1 MIRNCRPCGPLKCAR
16 HPLHMPIAMNKL
28 CQPKWSSFLLPLS
41 SKEPSRPAIAT
52 LSGHSTYSP
61 STSPTPEESTSSV
74 LDAAARSSRS
84 SCQCCMQRVRNAQ
97 DTRPSYLGPLAG
109 LAPRT
114 VVLQAQQPLGHLV
127 ARGGREVVG
136 PLACLDPNGERP
148 VRLGPR
154 LGAAPREVQRAGP
167 VWKSTSELGY
177 PEKHCGDLRDP
188 SRRRAAAPTGTRSR
202 RWRRISTPS
211 SRCSYG
217 DDVVSMVW
225 GVRNL

>member
-1 MIRNCRPCGPLKCAR
+1 MAHLLGHLAR
-16 HPLHMPIAMNKL
+16 
-28 CQPKWSSFLLPLS
+28 
-41 SKEPSRPAIAT
+41 
-52 LSGHSTYSP
+52 
-61 STSPTPEESTSSV
+61 
-74 LDAAARSSRS
+74 
-84 SCQCCMQRVRNAQ
+84 
-97 DTRPSYLGPLAG
+97 

-177 PEKHCGDLRDP
+177 KPPRH
-188 SRRRAAAPTGTRSR
+188 RADAVTGTASR
-202 RWRRISTPS
+202 RWRGNTTPS
-211 SRCSYG
+211 RRHSYKSVMG
-217 DDVVSMVW
+217 RPKLDFHTARGS
-225 GVRNL
+225 GSPASHLNKLPGQSSA

>member
-1 MIRNCRPCGPLKCAR
+1 
-16 HPLHMPIAMNKL
+16 MP
-28 CQPKWSSFLLPLS
+28 
-41 SKEPSRPAIAT
+41 
-52 LSGHSTYSP
+52 
-61 STSPTPEESTSSV
+61 V
-74 LDAAARSSRS
+74 
-84 SCQCCMQRVRNAQ
+84 QRVRNAQ
-97 DTRPSYLGPLAG
+97 DTRPSYLGHLAR

-177 PEKHCGDLRDP
+177 PEKHCVDLREPPRHRTD
-188 SRRRAAAPTGTRSR
+188 AVTG
-202 RWRRISTPS
+202 
-211 SRCSYG
+211 
-217 DDVVSMVW
+217 DNVASMA
-225 GVRNL
+225 

>member
-1 MIRNCRPCGPLKCAR
+1 
-16 HPLHMPIAMNKL
+16 
-28 CQPKWSSFLLPLS
+28 
-41 SKEPSRPAIAT
+41 
-52 LSGHSTYSP
+52 
-61 STSPTPEESTSSV
+61 
-74 LDAAARSSRS
+74 
-84 SCQCCMQRVRNAQ
+84 MQRVRNAQ
-97 DTRPSYLGPLAG
+97 YTRPSYLGHLAR

-177 PEKHCGDLRDP
+177 KPPRHRADAVTGDNVA
-188 SRRRAAAPTGTRSR
+188 SVA
-202 RWRRISTPS
+202 
-211 SRCSYG
+211 
-217 DDVVSMVW
+217 
-225 GVRNL
+225 

>member
-1 MIRNCRPCGPLKCAR
+1 MAVFFTTTFEQGAITTCNRHTQWPLD
-16 HPLHMPIAMNKL
+16 
-28 CQPKWSSFLLPLS
+28 LL
-41 SKEPSRPAIAT
+41 SRVRVGVT
-52 LSGHSTYSP
+52 
-61 STSPTPEESTSSV
+61 V
-74 LDAAARSSRS
+74 NLDARS
-84 SCQCCMQRVRNAQ
+84 SCQCRMQRVRNAQ
-97 DTRPSYLGPLAG
+97 DTRPSYLGHLAR

-177 PEKHCGDLRDP
+177 PEKHCVDLREP
-188 SRRRAAAPTGTRSR
+188 PRHRADAVTGTT
-202 RWRRISTPS
+202 STA
-211 SRCSYG
+211 
-217 DDVVSMVW
+217 W
-225 GVRNL
+225 GVRREDD

>member
-1 MIRNCRPCGPLKCAR
+1 MDSDFYTIFEQGVITTRNCNRHTQGPLD
-16 HPLHMPIAMNKL
+16 LL
-28 CQPKWSSFLLPLS
+28 LSESFS
-41 SKEPSRPAIAT
+41 ES
-52 LSGHSTYSP
+52 
-61 STSPTPEESTSSV
+61 ESTSESI
-74 LDAAARSSRS
+74 LEALLEAQARH
-84 SCQCCMQRVRNAQ
+84 SCQCHWQCRMQRVRNAQ
-97 DTRPSYLGPLAG
+97 YTRPSYLGHLAR

-177 PEKHCGDLRDP
+177 PEKYCVDLREPPRHRTD
-188 SRRRAAAPTGTRSR
+188 AVTG
-202 RWRRISTPS
+202 
-211 SRCSYG
+211 
-217 DDVVSMVW
+217 DNVASMA
-225 GVRNL
+225 

>member
-1 MIRNCRPCGPLKCAR
+1 MT
-16 HPLHMPIAMNKL
+16 
-28 CQPKWSSFLLPLS
+28 
-41 SKEPSRPAIAT
+41 SRLGTVIAT
-52 LSGHSTYSP
+52 LRGHSTYSSPRASP
-61 STSPTPEESTSSV
+61 SRPPSR
-74 LDAAARSSRS
+74 LDARLGS
-84 SCQCCMQRVRNAQ
+84 SCQCRMQRVRNAQ
-97 DTRPSYLGPLAG
+97 YTRPSYLGHLAR

-177 PEKHCGDLRDP
+177 PEKYCVDLREPPRHRTD
-188 SRRRAAAPTGTRSR
+188 AVTG
-202 RWRRISTPS
+202 
-211 SRCSYG
+211 
-217 DDVVSMVW
+217 DNVASMA
-225 GVRNL
+225 

>member
-1 MIRNCRPCGPLKCAR
+1 M
-16 HPLHMPIAMNKL
+16 
-28 CQPKWSSFLLPLS
+28 
-41 SKEPSRPAIAT
+41 
-52 LSGHSTYSP
+52 
-61 STSPTPEESTSSV
+61 SSV
-74 LDAAARSSRS
+74 LYKIPLMAHLLGHLAR
-84 SCQCCMQRVRNAQ
+84 
-97 DTRPSYLGPLAG
+97 

-177 PEKHCGDLRDP
+177 PEKYCVDLREP
-188 SRRRAAAPTGTRSR
+188 PRHRADAVTGTTSR

-211 SRCSYG
+211 SRCSYRN
-217 DDVVSMVW
+217 DVSRRWRGRPRFVSTQVACAWRKAQCCVPEVLLTGRLQPSRPSKKRSMPASL
-225 GVRNL
+225 RSLLRSLLRP

>member
-1 MIRNCRPCGPLKCAR
+1 
-16 HPLHMPIAMNKL
+16 
-28 CQPKWSSFLLPLS
+28 
-41 SKEPSRPAIAT
+41 
-52 LSGHSTYSP
+52 
-61 STSPTPEESTSSV
+61 
-74 LDAAARSSRS
+74 
-84 SCQCCMQRVRNAQ
+84 MQRVRNAQ

-177 PEKHCGDLRDP
+177 NLHAIEPTRPRATLGDNV
-188 SRRRAAAPTGTRSR
+188 A
-202 RWRRISTPS
+202 
-211 SRCSYG
+211 
-217 DDVVSMVW
+217 SMA
-225 GVRNL
+225 

>member
-1 MIRNCRPCGPLKCAR
+1 MDFYTRFYTIMIQVFEQGVISDITTRNCNRHTQGPLR
-16 HPLHMPIAMNKL
+16 LDL
-28 CQPKWSSFLLPLS
+28 LLSESFS
-41 SKEPSRPAIAT
+41 ES
-52 LSGHSTYSP
+52 
-61 STSPTPEESTSSV
+61 ESTSESTSESI
-74 LDAAARSSRS
+74 LEALLEAQARH
-84 SCQCCMQRVRNAQ
+84 SCQCHWQCRMQRVRNAQ
-97 DTRPSYLGPLAG
+97 YTRPSYLGHLAR

-177 PEKHCGDLRDP
+177 PEKYCVDLREPPRHRTD
-188 SRRRAAAPTGTRSR
+188 AVTG
-202 RWRRISTPS
+202 
-211 SRCSYG
+211 
-217 DDVVSMVW
+217 DNVASMA
-225 GVRNL
+225 

>member
-1 MIRNCRPCGPLKCAR
+1 MVVFFTTTFEQGAITTCNRHTQGPLD
-16 HPLHMPIAMNKL
+16 
-28 CQPKWSSFLLPLS
+28 LL
-41 SKEPSRPAIAT
+41 SRVRVGVT
-52 LSGHSTYSP
+52 VTGN
-61 STSPTPEESTSSV
+61 
-74 LDAAARSSRS
+74 LDARS
-84 SCQCCMQRVRNAQ
+84 SCQCRMQRVRNAQ
-97 DTRPSYLGPLAG
+97 DTRPSYLGHLAR

-177 PEKHCGDLRDP
+177 NLHAIEP
-188 SRRRAAAPTGTRSR
+188 TRSR
-202 RWRRISTPS
+202 ATL
-211 SRCSYG
+211 G
-217 DDVVSMVW
+217 DNVASMA
-225 GVRNL
+225 

>member
-1 MIRNCRPCGPLKCAR
+1 MDFYTIFEVIFEQGVITTRNCNRHTQGPLD
-16 HPLHMPIAMNKL
+16 LL
-28 CQPKWSSFLLPLS
+28 LSESFS
-41 SKEPSRPAIAT
+41 ES
-52 LSGHSTYSP
+52 
-61 STSPTPEESTSSV
+61 ESTSESI
-74 LDAAARSSRS
+74 LEALLEAQARH
-84 SCQCCMQRVRNAQ
+84 SCQCHWQCRMQRVRNAQ
-97 DTRPSYLGPLAG
+97 YTRPSYLGHLAR

-177 PEKHCGDLRDP
+177 PEKYCVDLREPPRHRTD
-188 SRRRAAAPTGTRSR
+188 AVTG
-202 RWRRISTPS
+202 
-211 SRCSYG
+211 
-217 DDVVSMVW
+217 DNVASMA
-225 GVRNL
+225 

>member
-1 MIRNCRPCGPLKCAR
+1 
-16 HPLHMPIAMNKL
+16 MPFAMNKNKL
-28 CQPKWSSFLLPLS
+28 CQPKWPLKFTPFSSS
-41 SKEPSRPAIAT
+41 SNLKE
-52 LSGHSTYSP
+52 
-61 STSPTPEESTSSV
+61 
-74 LDAAARSSRS
+74 SSRLGTVIAS
-84 SCQCCMQRVRNAQ
+84 ATPHSGATRSTPLRELLRVRVDLRVVLEALLEAHWQARHSCQCRMQRVRNAQ
-97 DTRPSYLGPLAG
+97 YTRPSYLGHLAR

-177 PEKHCGDLRDP
+177 PEKYCVDLREPPRHRTD
-188 SRRRAAAPTGTRSR
+188 AVTG
-202 RWRRISTPS
+202 
-211 SRCSYG
+211 
-217 DDVVSMVW
+217 DNVASMA
-225 GVRNL
+225 

>member
-1 MIRNCRPCGPLKCAR
+1 MAHLLGHLAR
-16 HPLHMPIAMNKL
+16 
-28 CQPKWSSFLLPLS
+28 
-41 SKEPSRPAIAT
+41 
-52 LSGHSTYSP
+52 
-61 STSPTPEESTSSV
+61 
-74 LDAAARSSRS
+74 
-84 SCQCCMQRVRNAQ
+84 
-97 DTRPSYLGPLAG
+97 

-177 PEKHCGDLRDP
+177 PEKYCVDLREPPRHRADVATGTMSRRWRGIATP
-188 SRRRAAAPTGTRSR
+188 SRRRSYGKHVASMAWGARNL
-202 RWRRISTPS
+202 ISTQVQRRQRAAEARAVDAHALLHEPKQRS
-211 SRCSYG
+211 ES
-217 DDVVSMVW
+217 VE
-225 GVRNL
+225 GVRRRRQNEAVGF

>member
-1 MIRNCRPCGPLKCAR
+1 MT
-16 HPLHMPIAMNKL
+16 
-28 CQPKWSSFLLPLS
+28 
-41 SKEPSRPAIAT
+41 SRLGTVIAT
-52 LSGHSTYSP
+52 LRGHSTYCSPRASP
-61 STSPTPEESTSSV
+61 SHGLTV
-74 LDAAARSSRS
+74 DLDHDSRS
-84 SCQCCMQRVRNAQ
+84 SCQCRMQRVRNAQ
-97 DTRPSYLGPLAG
+97 YTRPSYLGHLAR

-177 PEKHCGDLRDP
+177 PEKYCVDLREPPRHGADT
-188 SRRRAAAPTGTRSR
+188 ATETTSR
-202 RWRRISTPS
+202 RWRGAPEI
-211 SRCSYG
+211 
-217 DDVVSMVW
+217 
-225 GVRNL
+225 